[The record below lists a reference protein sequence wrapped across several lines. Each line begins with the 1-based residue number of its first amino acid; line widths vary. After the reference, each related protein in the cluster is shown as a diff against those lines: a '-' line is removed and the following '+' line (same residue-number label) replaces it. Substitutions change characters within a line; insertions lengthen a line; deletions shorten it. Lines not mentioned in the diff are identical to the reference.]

1 MSVDDP
7 GRYDA
12 GMPRGTAALAL
23 DLATAAAEAASS
35 LTGTVHHVDPAAVFA
50 HLVLPLVVGDA
61 QTPRPPVVAPGGGW
75 VHADMIPDDESLFA
89 LLVDEPPP
97 PDAEVLAGRAQ
108 ACRLPVTPYRIEAPT
123 WAARPDIV
131 AGPRVVRPA
140 DVSVLD
146 LTTMWAG
153 PLCTHLLAE
162 WGAGVTT
169 VEPAARPDGLRGS
182 PGQFAAFAQNKRRV
196 PWDLRGRDD
205 RAAFERAV
213 AGADVLVESFSERV
227 MPNLGYSVDELWRI
241 NPRLRVVALRAF
253 PRLAL
258 GRASGAAST
267 LPAGSGWSPVRRRP
281 PCSPTPIRSPGSP
294 RSAPPCARSPT
305 PTAAPIEISLAGA
318 IAPLLAT
325 AGRPL
330 GDGDPDAI
338 AQLAPPGPAL
348 LRER

>member
-1 MSVDDP
+1 VSVDDP

-35 LTGTVHHVDPAAVFA
+35 LTGTVHRVDPAAVFA

-61 QTPRPPVVAPGGGW
+61 QTPRPPVVAPSGGW
-75 VHADMIPDDESLFA
+75 VHTDVIDDDESLFA

-97 PDAEVLAGRAQ
+97 PDAEALAARAQ
-108 ACRLPVTPYRIEAPT
+108 ACRLPVTPYRTEAPT
-123 WAARPDIV
+123 WEARPNV
-131 AGPRVVRPA
+131 AAGPRVVRPV

-162 WGAGVTT
+162 LGAHVTT
-169 VEPAARPDGLRGS
+169 VAPAARPDGLRGS
-182 PGQFAAFAQNKRRV
+182 PRQFAAFAQNKRRV
-196 PWDLRGRDD
+196 PWDLHERDD

-213 AGADVLVESFSERV
+213 AGADVLVESFSDRV
-227 MPNLGYSVDELWRI
+227 MPNLGYSVDELWRV
-241 NPRLRVVALRAF
+241 NPRLRVIALRAF
-253 PRLAL
+253 PASSWVAFGRGVHAAGGL
-258 GRASGAAST
+258 GMVAGA
-267 LPAGSGWSPVRRRP
+267 
-281 PCSPTPIRSPGSP
+281 PTPALLAYPDPLAGLAAFGATLGALADP
-294 RSAPPCARSPT
+294 DGCA
-305 PTAAPIEISLAGA
+305 IEISLAGA

-330 GDGDPDAI
+330 GEGDPDAI
-338 AQLAPPGPAL
+338 AQLAPPGRAL